1 LLGLHESANQGYDIL
16 YQSHEQSNRSKGNMP
31 VDTVYARLDNNGHLI
46 QQELLTN
53 VSGLPPWIFYQS
65 DISSELISLI
75 PERTMDSIIADK
87 RQGNPTNRFDSLLKM
102 EDGGYVVLGSRY
114 YF

>member
-1 LLGLHESANQGYDIL
+1 MYESANQGYGII

-31 VDTVYARLDNNGHLI
+31 VDTVYARLDNNGQLI
-46 QQELLTN
+46 HQELLKN

-65 DISSELISLI
+65 GISSELVSLI
-75 PERTMDSIIADK
+75 PENTTNAIIADK
-87 RQGNPTNRFDSLLKM
+87 NEGIPTNRLDSLLKTD
-102 EDGGYVVLGSRY
+102 DGGYVVLGSRY